1 MNTSKKQVLAAYKR
15 TSHSAEKV
23 ILTNAERRVLKLLGL
38 RNINVEERRV
48 IMKKCLNEAWT
59 MHIKKPLKQSV

>member
-38 RNINVEERRV
+38 RNLKVEEKRV
-48 IMKKCLNEAWT
+48 IMKQCLNEAWT
-59 MHIKKPLKQSV
+59 MHIKKPHKRIV